1 VRPRVGVGLCLGQ
14 ALVGRAAGPAGSRA
28 RGLVRCET
36 GRRGKGRGF
45 GWAAALV
52 GPSRPRTREQAR
64 SKGGWV
70 GLVRLLGP
78 DAPFLF
84 PLSSFPFL
92 FLISILLYAMG
103 FSHWNTWVANTF
115 TS

>member
-1 VRPRVGVGLCLGQ
+1 MDCATEGGELGCD
-14 ALVGRAAGPAGSRA
+14 AAA
-28 RGLVRCET
+28 V
-36 GRRGKGRGF
+36 
-45 GWAAALV
+45 AALV
-52 GPSRPRTREQAR
+52 GQ
-64 SKGGWV
+64 KQGGQV
-70 GLVRLLGP
+70 GLVRLLGA

-103 FSHWNTWVANTF
+103 FSHWNTCVANMY